1 MSSTSISSRTIT
13 FVKTQDLFDYIL
25 NFLKQSEQIEKMIK
39 EKNKRKGI
47 FLTCSDSI
55 ILTLVS
61 ETVKFFQSGNDD
73 FFDNIKMN

>member
-55 ILTLVS
+55 ILIMVS

>member
-61 ETVKFFQSGNDD
+61 EAVKFFQSG
-73 FFDNIKMN
+73 KR